1 MSDEHAPST
10 QHDTARKKTSQDVFL
25 EAFAVHGNVSQA
37 CRTAHIERKTL
48 YRWKEK
54 SDAFLIRYNQAF
66 EEAKDN
72 IRAEIY
78 RRGHDGY
85 HEDVLIAGKMQSLH
99 KYSDTLLIFHAKMLM
114 PEYRE
119 KTQVEHSGSIDV
131 NGAKDSLLNKLA
143 QHVESGE

>member
-1 MSDEHAPST
+1 MVAKQQHATP
-10 QHDTARKKTSQDVFL
+10 KKRTKQDIFL
-25 EAFAVHGNVSQA
+25 EDFAIHGNISLA
-37 CRTAHIERKTL
+37 CRAAAINRTTV
-48 YRWKEK
+48 YRWKET
-54 SDAFLIRYNQAF
+54 SDTFLLRYNQAF

-85 HEDVLIAGKMQSLH
+85 YEDVMIAGKKQRLH

-119 KTQVEHSGSIDV
+119 KQDINLHTSGGIVETYKV
-131 NGAKDSLLNKLA
+131 RLPENGRNEEA
-143 QHVESGE
+143 